1 MTLLSKRR
9 TERRVLLAES
19 GGRTSWSGWKGILT
33 LLFLVALALAFL
45 FPIFWS
51 FISSLKTS
59 AEAAQSPSTYLP
71 SEISVDN
78 FVSLDAKSS
87 GLLTHVSNSLYVAAI
102 TVFGTLILSVLA
114 GYGFARYRFPYKKA
128 IFLVILG
135 TMMIP
140 YQTLVVPM
148 FVLLTKIGLDN
159 TLTGLALIHITFQL
173 PFGVFVMRNTFEGIP
188 RQLDE
193 AASVDGC
200 SELGVIRKILLRLAA
215 PGMVTVALYAFIN
228 SWNEFFASLILI
240 NTESRFTL
248 PVMLVKV
255 QQSSGGNLGIID
267 WGAVQAGVTVAMIP
281 AILLFLLLQRYY
293 MQGLI
298 AGSVKS

>member
-200 SELGVIRKILLRLAA
+200 SELGVIRKILLWLAA